1 MPFSPLAPDYRD
13 RLAQQVPTGTV
24 DPSLPTVTT
33 PTAVDPTA
41 SLIGPQQ
48 TQPSL
53 APVGQSRYGSV
64 SDIPEVKLGDF
75 QSTGRS
81 GNKGKDLVDG
91 LSKVARGVPVG
102 QVMGWDGKSTDVK
115 GYMKAKLDRLSNFA
129 MLAGLPLNERK
140 ALREQIRFQVQS
152 GKTTDEKVELI
163 DSLTSEQEQT
173 LASTAIAG
181 GTSAALPAA
190 QDPTAAQYTPEQI
203 AMLQASAAS
212 YMKPYTDDL
221 AKRGMSDI
229 AAAYMNQ
236 ARTAPLI
243 SAAQERDQ
251 LAKQVQTL
259 QNQRD
264 SYLQGSTTSDADFG
278 TMLAQLTGGG

>member
-75 QSTGRS
+75 QSAGRS

-152 GKTTDEKVELI
+152 GKTTDEKVALI
-163 DSLTSEQEQT
+163 DSLTSEQEAA
-173 LASTAIAG
+173 LAPTAINRGASADPAIAAG
-181 GTSAALPAA
+181 
-190 QDPTAAQYTPEQI
+190 PTAVQYTPEQI
-203 AMLQASAAS
+203 MRLQAATGA
-212 YMKPYTDDL
+212 YMKPYADKMESL
-221 AKRGMSDI
+221 GMSDI
-229 AAAYMNQ
+229 AQAYMNQ

-259 QNQRD
+259 QNQLD
-264 SYLQGSTTSDADFG
+264 SYSQGSTTSDADFG
-278 TMLAQLTGGG
+278 TMLAQQTGGG

>member
-33 PTAVDPTA
+33 PTSADPTA
-41 SLIGPQQ
+41 SLLGSQR

-53 APVGQSRYGSV
+53 AAVGESRYTSV

-75 QSTGRS
+75 QSAGKS

-91 LSKVARGVPVG
+91 LSKVARGVPVP

-152 GKTTDEKVELI
+152 GKTTDEKVALI

-173 LASTAIAG
+173 LASSAIAG
-181 GTSAALPAA
+181 GTSTLPAA
-190 QDPTAAQYTPEQI
+190 QDSMAVEYSPEQI

-221 AKRGMSDI
+221 TKRGMSDI

-259 QNQRD
+259 QNQLD
-264 SYLQGSTTSDADFG
+264 SYSQGSTTSDADFG